1 MKISTGTARRLL
13 REANPAPD
21 DAFAGL
27 ARDSRPQASMTD
39 ILDSTVA
46 PVLQREAGGRRRRPA
61 HIRPGWRVVIPATAM
76 AAALAAGLVVALLVA
91 GGPAPAG
98 PSDSGQAASGV
109 LATLVA
115 NLTAHPAAGQGD
127 ASAELRELAN
137 IAAAQPAP
145 AAYGPVVYS
154 RAESWGLDLGTTH
167 YGLGYVSHQTNLDE
181 NWVGSDGAF
190 LEVRTWPGGKVPP
203 GNIPVSRGGPTAQ
216 GKARSAKN
224 SPATL
229 PTSES
234 LMRQHLLGMSCF
246 APGVCYGGGNPTS
259 EIVTSAQTLMDSEP
273 LPPAARAA
281 ILRVLADTA
290 AHPGSHQAFFDLGSV
305 TDRAG
310 HKAVAIAYEAQ
321 TAAPT
326 QGGSA
331 SASCTTTTTSNGGTI
346 VACGSD
352 GKPGGTARA
361 SSSPS
366 STPGSTSPSP
376 SSKSTVTQS
385 GSAGSLP
392 SSFMESSLQVLVFD
406 PDTGALLG
414 VEYAYC
420 NAPVEAHLATGKC
433 FGTSY
438 DQILEIK
445 AIASIPA
452 TPTAS
457 PSGGTASG
465 GTTSGGLS
473 PGQTPSSGPLPT
485 DTP

>member
-13 REANPAPD
+13 REVNPAPD
-21 DAFAGL
+21 NAFADA
-27 ARDSRPQASMTD
+27 ARGSRGQDSMTD
-39 ILDSTVA
+39 ILDGTVA
-46 PVLQREAGGRRRRPA
+46 PVMPREADGRRRRPA
-61 HIRPGWRVVIPATAM
+61 HSRPGWRVVIPATAM
-76 AAALAAGLVVALLVA
+76 TAALAAGLAVALLVTGA
-91 GGPAPAG
+91 PAPAG
-98 PSDSGQAASGV
+98 PSDSGQFAA
-109 LATLVA
+109 LVA
-115 NLTAHPAAGQGD
+115 NLTAHPGASQGD
-127 ASAELRELAN
+127 ASAELRELAD

-145 AAYGPVVYS
+145 AALGPVEYF

-167 YGLGYVSHQTNLDE
+167 YGLGYVSHKTNLGE
-181 NWVGSDGAF
+181 AWIGSDGAF
-190 LEVRTWPGGKVPP
+190 LAVSTWPGGKVPQ
-203 GNIPVSRGGPTAQ
+203 GDTPVSRGGPSAQ
-216 GKARSAKN
+216 GKAGFAKWRN
-224 SPATL
+224 PATL

-234 LMRQHLLGMSCF
+234 LMRQHLLGMSCP
-246 APGVCYGGGNPTS
+246 ASGACYGRGNPTS
-259 EIVTSAQTLMDSEP
+259 EIVTSSQSLMDSEP

-290 AHPGSHQAFFDLGSV
+290 AHPGSHQAFYDLGSV

-321 TAAPT
+321 SAAPTQT

-331 SASCTTTTTSNGGTI
+331 SRSCTTTTLNGTTI
-346 VACGSD
+346 VACGSA

-376 SSKSTVTQS
+376 SLKSTTTQS
-385 GSAGSLP
+385 GSTGSSLP

-445 AIASIPA
+445 AIPSIPA
-452 TPTAS
+452 TPTTP
-457 PSGGTASG
+457 PSTGMPT
-465 GTTSGGLS
+465 GGLL
-473 PGQTPSSGPLPT
+473 PTGARSSGPLPT